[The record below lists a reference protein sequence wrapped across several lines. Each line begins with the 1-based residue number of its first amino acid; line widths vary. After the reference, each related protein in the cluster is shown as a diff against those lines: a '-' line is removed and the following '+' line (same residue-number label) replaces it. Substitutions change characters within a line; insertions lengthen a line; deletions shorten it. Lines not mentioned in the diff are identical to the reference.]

1 MTTTDD
7 ATGECPAGTTSAAL
21 RLFGLGFLLI
31 LLAIPLGMIEQ
42 IVAERV
48 WYRADAERSIG
59 ESWGGAQTVAGPVL
73 VIPVTRRVVSNTQA
87 PSGLLTSDEQRVQA
101 PPLILLPEDLRI
113 DASVETETR
122 QRGIFEMPVYRADLA
137 HQVSFQIPDTAH
149 LIDAREEVDW
159 QNARLAILM
168 SSTRA
173 IRAPLSLRAAGR
185 EMEFEPGTGLD
196 ALQGIQAR
204 VGDPREGLRSLSFDL
219 ALNGSR
225 HLSFAPAGRETRVDL
240 DAAWPHP
247 SFTGSFLP
255 ESREVTAE
263 ATAAA
268 WRIPHL
274 ARPVAQ
280 AFRGEE
286 GLQTLLGSSF
296 GFGLFQPVDLYH
308 KAERAAK
315 YGVLFIALTFCVIF
329 LLERSSP
336 RPARAAHY
344 LLVGAAQS
352 VFFLLLLSLA
362 EQIGFLGAYLTA
374 AGATVALLLYYG
386 WQALQL
392 GRRLAHLA
400 AGLGVVY
407 GAMFVVLQSEDQALL
422 IGSILAFLAVAATM
436 VATRHEDWGGFAL
449 PKLRRRKEV
458 A

>member
-1 MTTTDD
+1 MTTASDD
-7 ATGECPAGTTSAAL
+7 QSTATQPANAAL
-21 RLFGLGFLLI
+21 RLFGLGFLLL

-59 ESWGGAQTVAGPVL
+59 ASWGQAQAIAGPVL
-73 VIPVTRRVVSNTQA
+73 VVPVIRRVASSSTA
-87 PSGLLTSDEQRVQA
+87 ASGLVVTEEETVQA
-101 PPLILLPEDLRI
+101 PPLILLPDRLDI
-113 DASVETETR
+113 DARVETEMR
-122 QRGIFEMPVYRADLA
+122 KRGIFEMPVYRAELD
-137 HQVSFQIPDTAH
+137 HRVGFQIPDTAH
-149 LIDAREEVDW
+149 LLGPREEVAWDD
-159 QNARLAILM
+159 ARLMILM

-173 IRAPLSLRAAGR
+173 IRAPLSLRSAGS
-185 EMEFEPGTGLD
+185 EIAFEPGSGLGD
-196 ALQGIQAR
+196 FQGIQAR
-204 VGDPREGLRSLSFDL
+204 VGDPREGVPDL
-219 ALNGSR
+219 AFTLSLNGSQS
-225 HLSFAPAGRETRVDL
+225 LAFAPAGRETRVDL

-255 ESREVTAE
+255 ESREMTAE
-263 ATAAA
+263 TTQAT

-280 AFRGEE
+280 AFRGME
-286 GLQTLLGSSF
+286 GMQTLWSTTF
-296 GFGLFQPVDLYH
+296 GFSLFQPVDLYH

-329 LLERSSP
+329 LLERTSP
-336 RPARAAHY
+336 RPARAAQY
-344 LLVGAAQS
+344 LLVSAAQC

-362 EQIGFLGAYLTA
+362 EQIGFLSAYLIA
-374 AGATVALLLYYG
+374 AVATVALLLYYG

-392 GRRLAHLA
+392 GRRLGHLA

-436 VATRHEDWGGFAL
+436 VATRHEDWGGFTL
-449 PKLRRRKEV
+449 PKLRRRKQ
-458 A
+458 AA